1 MKKGVR
7 QSCVISPYLF
17 NLYIADLDT
26 ELTKRGV
33 GGIAVGKIR
42 VWSMAYADDI
52 VLVVKIEKH
61 CWI

>member
-1 MKKGVR
+1 M
-7 QSCVISPYLF
+7 ISPYLF

-26 ELTKRGV
+26 KLTKRGV